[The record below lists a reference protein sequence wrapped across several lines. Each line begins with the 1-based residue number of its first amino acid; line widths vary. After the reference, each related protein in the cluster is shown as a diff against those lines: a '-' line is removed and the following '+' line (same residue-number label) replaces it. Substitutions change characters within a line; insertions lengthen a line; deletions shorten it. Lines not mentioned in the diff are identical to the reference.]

1 MTDLRNLSG
10 RKLYLRVAAVIVCV
24 CAITALFASCHRGK
38 ASTGFIVPGHS
49 VNSEGETVI
58 DPDYELTGEYEIT
71 FWAKNDTNVAQTK
84 IYQTAIRDF
93 EALYP
98 NIKVNMKLYTDYNMI
113 YRDVITNIPTHTTPN
128 VCICYPD
135 NVAAYLAG
143 DNTVAP
149 IDELMTDPYY
159 GLGGSKLKFD
169 GPSFDELVPQ
179 FIEEGKLGSHY
190 YCLPYMRSTEA
201 LYVNK
206 TFVEK
211 LGYTVPE
218 IVTWDFVW
226 EVSEKALE
234 KNPDGTYAVSGKNVM
249 IPFIYKSTDNMM
261 IQMLKQLDA
270 GYSKDNGEVLIFN
283 DTTRKLLLD
292 ISPHAKSKAFQTFK
306 IVSYPGNYFNAGECI
321 FAVDSTAGATWM
333 GSHSPL
339 KEISDDKLVEFETL
353 TLPVPQFN
361 VNEPKMI
368 SQGPSMCLFN
378 KDDPEEVL
386 ASWLFAQFL
395 LTDKVQIAYSRT
407 EGYVPVTL
415 KAQKNAEYIDYLS
428 RAGEDNDDYYHVKI
442 DAAKLLLSN
451 QANTFVTPVFNHS
464 ADLRNAAGQLS
475 EEVVKS
481 NNRREEVNDAY
492 IDALYGRVTKLY
504 GLDEIEVRTDEGEA
518 SQKQEL
524 GPMPGGSIALLT
536 VLGVVWIA
544 LIAYFIRDK
553 MKNRRVK

>member
-1 MTDLRNLSG
+1 
-10 RKLYLRVAAVIVCV
+10 
-24 CAITALFASCHRGK
+24 
-38 ASTGFIVPGHS
+38 
-49 VNSEGETVI
+49 
-58 DPDYELTGEYEIT
+58 
-71 FWAKNDTNVAQTK
+71 
-84 IYQTAIRDF
+84 
-93 EALYP
+93 
-98 NIKVNMKLYTDYNMI
+98 
-113 YRDVITNIPTHTTPN
+113 THTTPN
-128 VCICYPD
+128 VCISYPD

-143 DNTVAP
+143 DNTVVSL
-149 IDELMTDPYY
+149 DDLMSDPYY

-169 GPSFDELVPQ
+169 GPSFDEIVPQ
-179 FIEEGKLGSHY
+179 FIEEGVLEGHY

-211 LGYTVPE
+211 LGYTLPDV
-218 IVTWDFVW
+218 VTWDFVF
-226 EVSEKALE
+226 EVAEKALE
-234 KNPDGTYAVSGKNVM
+234 KNEDGTYKVSGKNVL

-270 GYSKDNGEVLIFN
+270 GYSKPNGEVLIFN

-292 ISPHAKSKAFQTFK
+292 ISPHAKTKAFSTFK

-321 FAVDSTAGATWM
+321 FAVDSTAGATWI
-333 GSHSPL
+333 GSNSPL
-339 KEISDDKLVEFETL
+339 KEISDDKIVDFETV

-368 SQGPSMCLFN
+368 SQGPSMCIFN

-386 ASWLFAQFL
+386 ASWLFAQFM
-395 LTDKVQIAYSRT
+395 LTDKVQIAYART

-415 KAQKNAEYIDYLS
+415 KAQGTDEYKDYLS

-451 QANTFVTPVFNHS
+451 QQNTFVTPVFNHS
-464 ADLRNAAGQLS
+464 ADLRNAAGQLI

-492 IDALYGRVTKLY
+492 IDALYEKVIKLY
-504 GLDEIEVRTDEGEA
+504 SLDEIEVKDETDDGPK
-518 SQKQEL
+518 KQEL
-524 GPMPGGSIALLT
+524 GKMPGGSIALLT
-536 VLGVVWIA
+536 VLGVVWA
-544 LIAYFIRDK
+544 GLAAYYINEK
-553 MKNRRVK
+553 IKAKKKNSK

>member
-1 MTDLRNLSG
+1 MKNRIFFI
-10 RKLYLRVAAVIVCV
+10 RIAALALFVCV
-24 CAITALFASCHRGK
+24 FASVFTGCHKGK
-38 ASTGFIVPGHS
+38 ASAGFVVPGHS
-49 VNSEGETVI
+49 VNSEGDTVI
-58 DPDYELTGEYEIT
+58 DPDYELTGNYEIT
-71 FWAKNDTNVAQTK
+71 FWAKNDTNVTQMK
-84 IYQTAIRDF
+84 IYQTAIEDF
-93 EALYP
+93 QALYP
-98 NIKVNMKLYTDYNMI
+98 NIKVNLKLYTDYNMI

-128 VCICYPD
+128 LCICYPD

-143 DNTVAP
+143 DNTVVP

-179 FIEEGKLGSHY
+179 FIEEGKLDGKY

-206 TFVEK
+206 TYVEK
-211 LGYTVPE
+211 LGYTLPDV
-218 IVTWDFVW
+218 VTWDFVW

-234 KNPDGTYAVSGKNVM
+234 KNADGTYAVSGKNVM

-292 ISPHAKSKAFQTFK
+292 ISPHAKTKAFQTFK

-339 KEISDDKLVEFETL
+339 KEISDDKLVEFETV
-353 TLPVPQFN
+353 TLPVPQFDTEN
-361 VNEPKMI
+361 PKMI
-368 SQGPSMCLFN
+368 SQGPSMCIFN

-386 ASWLFAQFL
+386 ATWLFAQFM

-415 KAQKNAEYIDYLS
+415 KAQYTAEYQDYLS
-428 RAGEDNDDYYHVKI
+428 RADEDNDDYYHVKI
-442 DAAKLLLSN
+442 DAAKLLLAN

-464 ADLRNAAGQLS
+464 ADLRNAAGQLI

-492 IDALYGRVTKLY
+492 IDALFERVTKLY
-504 GLDEIEVRTDEGEA
+504 SLDEIEVKSDNNEA

-524 GPMPGGSIALLT
+524 GKLPGGSIALLT
-536 VLGVVWIA
+536 VLAVTWAA
-544 LIAYFIRDK
+544 LIAYFINDK
-553 MKNRRVK
+553 IKNSKKKK

>member
-1 MTDLRNLSG
+1 MKNRKNLLI
-10 RKLYLRVAAVIVCV
+10 KIAAAAV
-24 CAITALFASCHRGK
+24 CALMLCTLFASCHKGK
-38 ASTGFIVPGHS
+38 AIVGFVVPGHS
-49 VNSEGETVI
+49 VNAQGEEVI
-58 DPDYELTGEYEIT
+58 DPEYELSGNYEIT

-84 IYQTAIRDF
+84 IYKEAIEDF

-128 VCICYPD
+128 LCISYPD

-143 DNTVAP
+143 DNTVVP
-149 IDELMTDPYY
+149 LDDLISDPYY

-169 GPSFDELVPQ
+169 GPSMTEIVPQ
-179 FIEEGKLGSHY
+179 FIEEGKLEGHY

-211 LGYTVPE
+211 LGYTLPD
-218 IVTWDFVW
+218 IVTWDFVF

-234 KNPDGTYAVSGKNVM
+234 KNADGTYMVSGKNVL

-261 IQMLKQLDA
+261 IQMLKQLGA

-292 ISPHAKSKAFQTFK
+292 ISPHAKTKAFSTFK

-321 FAVDSTAGATWM
+321 FAVDSTAGATWI
-333 GSHSPL
+333 GSNSPL
-339 KEISDDKLVEFETL
+339 KEISDDKLVDFETV
-353 TLPVPQFN
+353 TLPVPQFDTN
-361 VNEPKMI
+361 APKMI
-368 SQGPSMCLFN
+368 SQGPSMCIFN

-386 ASWLFAQFL
+386 ATWLFAQFL
-395 LTDKVQIAYSRT
+395 LTNKVQIAYART

-415 KAQKNAEYIDYLS
+415 KAQETEEYKDYLS
-428 RAGEDNDDYYHVKI
+428 RAGEDNDDFYHVKI

-451 QANTFVTPVFNHS
+451 QENTFVTPVFNHS
-464 ADLRNAAGQLS
+464 ADLRNAAGQLI

-492 IDALYGRVTKLY
+492 IDALYAKVTKLY
-504 GLDEIEVRTDEGEA
+504 GLDEIEVKNGGEEENK
-518 SQKQEL
+518 KQEL
-524 GPMPGGSIALLT
+524 GRMPVESIALLT
-536 VLGVVWIA
+536 VLGVTWVGLA
-544 LIAYFIRDK
+544 AYFINEK
-553 MKNRRVK
+553 LKEKKKKSG